1 MEVKKCTINISP
13 LSVCFIFGIVAV
25 ILFWNFC
32 PPFIN
37 PQPVNA
43 EVNRI
48 DNDYQLKKNNLV
60 NSYVNIVINAKKS
73 NKQINIS
80 SLQKDLNAISS
91 DNVNSDTSYGSE
103 CDSVLQKIKQRI
115 IKNSIKIN
123 NNILNNVKMFNGLKP
138 VVDKN
143 DNKILQQSKED
154 YIKRVTDDRGL
165 RLLFS
170 ILVFI
175 AASLLGGY
183 SFYLIADL
191 I

>member
-1 MEVKKCTINISP
+1 MKVKNHTISIHP
-13 LSVCFIFGIVAV
+13 LIVCFVFGIVAV

-37 PQPVNA
+37 PQPVHD

-80 SLQKDLNAISS
+80 SLQKDFNAISS
-91 DNVNSDTSYGSE
+91 DNANSDTSYASA

-115 IKNSIKIN
+115 IKNVIKIN
-123 NNILNNVKMFNGLKP
+123 NNILNNVKMFNGLKS

-154 YIKRVTDDRGL
+154 YVKRVTDDRGL

-170 ILVFI
+170 IFVFI

-183 SFYLIADL
+183 SLYLIADL